1 MAKSKY
7 LLSLIITAV
16 VLFMS
21 VFPSFYISAEI
32 DHLCIDDDC
41 AVCCQINLCERI
53 QKTSA
58 NIVSASSTASLSFFA
73 LILCILLKDKVIRH
87 ITPVTL
93 KVKLLN

>member
-1 MAKSKY
+1 MAKSKH
-7 LLSLIITAV
+7 LLSLIITAM

-41 AVCCQINLCERI
+41 AVCCQINLCDRI
-53 QKTSA
+53 QKTFA
-58 NIVSASSTASLSFFA
+58 NIVSVSLLSALSFFA
-73 LILCILLKDKVIRH
+73 LVLCILLKDKIIKH